1 MRIQDGNLPQ
11 KVATQQAAQLAKTN
25 TPSVGSSNRAS
36 EATTKSDSGSLSRMR
51 ISPNALLASQIAS
64 AISSRPTLRTELVER
79 LSAQVANGT
88 YQPDPKAIASGL
100 VASLTGRR
108 V

>member
-25 TPSVGSSNRAS
+25 TPSVGTNRAS
-36 EATTKSDSGSLSRMR
+36 ESATKSDSGSLSRMR

-88 YQPDPKAIASGL
+88 YQPDPKSIASGL